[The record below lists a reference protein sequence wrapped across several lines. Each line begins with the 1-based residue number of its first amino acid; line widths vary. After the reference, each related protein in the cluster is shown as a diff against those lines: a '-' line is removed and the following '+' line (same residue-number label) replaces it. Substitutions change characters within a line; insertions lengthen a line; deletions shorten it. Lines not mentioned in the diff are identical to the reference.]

1 MSSEKDPRYIYAQD
15 HKAILLLITVII
27 TTEGSERIKTEKK
40 MTTKQ
45 SKKYFLHQRCKKTA
59 TNTIMISTF

>member
-40 MTTKQ
+40 
-45 SKKYFLHQRCKKTA
+45 
-59 TNTIMISTF
+59 NDD